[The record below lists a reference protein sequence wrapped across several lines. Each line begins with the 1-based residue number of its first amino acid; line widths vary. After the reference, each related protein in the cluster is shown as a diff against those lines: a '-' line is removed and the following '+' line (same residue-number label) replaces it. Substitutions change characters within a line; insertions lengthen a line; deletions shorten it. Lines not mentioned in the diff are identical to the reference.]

1 MNHIIGGDFLDKLK
15 DFYSDYRDYILFSF
29 SLIVF
34 IIVSVFIF
42 YYFSSSIST
51 LRGQIKDRPVV
62 EEKKEVTDSE
72 KYAVNIKGEVK
83 RPGVYYLDKNKRVID
98 VVNKAGGFTSKADSF
113 ANNLSMKIKD
123 EMVIVIYSKDEID
136 DYIKTKEKESKV
148 EEKCTNDIIQN
159 DSCAKYSYD
168 SKEETK
174 TTSKTKNSKSSEEKQ
189 SEENKLVS
197 INTATKE
204 ELMTVSG
211 IGESK
216 AEAIIE
222 YRKTKKFESI
232 EEIKEV
238 SGIGDA
244 LFEKI
249 KDYITT

>member
-1 MNHIIGGDFLDKLK
+1 MFFIETIK
-15 DFYSDYRDYILFSF
+15 DIYSEYKEYILFLLL
-29 SLIVF
+29 LILL
-34 IIVSVFIF
+34 ILTSIGIT
-42 YYFSSSIST
+42 YYLSNDISK
-51 LRGQIKDRPVV
+51 LKKELKEKPVV
-62 EEKKEVTDSE
+62 EVKNETKETKKYVVD
-72 KYAVNIKGEVK
+72 IKGAVK
-83 RPGVYYLDKNKRVID
+83 TPGVYVLDKNSRVID

-123 EMVIVIYSKDEID
+123 EMVIIIYSKDEID

-148 EEKCTNDIIQN
+148 EEKCKNDIIQN

-222 YRKTKKFESI
+222 YRKTKKFENI